1 MSGKK
6 AIIEGTL
13 TVDFRIQL
21 YDEEDKYRREYMKK
35 CLLEQVDRFGDGA
48 GPLMREAIKSRI
60 KNIDYNNGVF
70 IEDTEIEV
78 TKPRII
84 YENEWEEEDK

>member
-1 MSGKK
+1 MGAKK
-6 AIIEGTL
+6 AVIEGTL

-84 YENEWEEEDK
+84 YMNEWKETE